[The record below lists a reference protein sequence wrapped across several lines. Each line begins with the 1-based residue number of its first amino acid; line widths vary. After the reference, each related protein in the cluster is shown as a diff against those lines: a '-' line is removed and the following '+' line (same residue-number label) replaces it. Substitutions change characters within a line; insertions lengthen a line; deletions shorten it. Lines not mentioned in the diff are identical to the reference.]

1 MKKEL
6 KSDYRIRLAALG
18 FSPVEI
24 DAIEFVLLRMGVF
37 IPGCEHEQPK
47 FVECYPLDD
56 DETINEQRWQK
67 GMRETGFR
75 ADAIGLAEHGL
86 GVCRLDCELCAT
98 KGTT

>member
-1 MKKEL
+1 MKTEF
-6 KSDYRIRLAALG
+6 KSDYRARLSALG
-18 FSPVEI
+18 FSRVEI

-37 IPGCEHEQPK
+37 TPGCEHEKPT
-47 FVECYPLDD
+47 FVECCPLDE

-67 GMRETGFR
+67 SMREMGFR

-98 KGTT
+98 KGKA